1 MSDAIGEAI
10 EGMVQLTNDLM
21 KKAQAELKITT
32 DKMQNG
38 TLTANDAVDS
48 LMRASTFWVTS
59 MASVAVKGLDTA
71 AILAKFVSHRTLTS
85 KAMTVGQPGPWTL
98 ALTGPLT
105 NAQKAVLGPPAAIVE
120 VVPAAVKDGA
130 TETFVVQ
137 AKVQQVG
144 GGLYVGEVTATDPS
158 GKTVPLVAKIQ
169 VG

>member
-1 MSDAIGEAI
+1 
-10 EGMVQLTNDLM
+10 
-21 KKAQAELKITT
+21 
-32 DKMQNG
+32 MQNG

-59 MASVAVKGLDTA
+59 MASVAVNGLDTA
-71 AILAKFVSHRTLTS
+71 AILAKYVSHRTVTS
-85 KAMTVGQPGPWTL
+85 KALKVGQPGPWKL

-105 NAQKAVLGPPAAIVE
+105 NAQKQVLGPPQASVE
-120 VVPAAVKDGA
+120 IKPPELQDGA
-130 TETFVVQ
+130 TQTFVVQ